1 MIEMIHEGNISLP
14 FENSCVTIF
23 QFARHGIELDKMNPI
38 LIENKFI
45 SNSKA
50 NMIQDFT
57 SKPNFGR
64 FQNQGYEYLSSIYR
78 MKEEHDLLSS
88 RGITPYIMPVKVLV
102 VACLA
107 IEEYINLAGF
117 RIDSNWEEFDHEN
130 EPVKDRIAHLF
141 ELLGQP
147 VNFETGIWKDVLGL
161 FEMEKKLKGYSRG
174 LVRYHEA
181 EIPEIIK
188 DAVKKYP
195 IRLSQ
200 AIAEKAIEVLLS
212 HSSLSFPLERVMSLI

>member
-1 MIEMIHEGNISLP
+1 MMS
-14 FENSCVTIF
+14 
-23 QFARHGIELDKMNPI
+23 
-38 LIENKFI
+38 
-45 SNSKA
+45 
-50 NMIQDFT
+50 DFT
-57 SKPNFGR
+57 SNSSIGR
-64 FQNQGYEYLSSIYR
+64 FQNHGYEYLSSIYR

-117 RIDSNWEEFDHEN
+117 RMDSDWKEFDHDT
-130 EPVKDRIAHLF
+130 EPVRDRISYLYN
-141 ELLGQP
+141 LLGKP
-147 VNFETGIWKDVLGL
+147 VDFETGIWRDVLGL
-161 FEMEKKLKGYSRG
+161 FEMEKQIKHHSRG

-200 AIAEKAIEVLLS
+200 AIAEKAIELLLS
-212 HSSLSFPLERVMSLI
+212 CSSLSFPLKRVMNLV

>member
-1 MIEMIHEGNISLP
+1 MMP
-14 FENSCVTIF
+14 
-23 QFARHGIELDKMNPI
+23 
-38 LIENKFI
+38 
-45 SNSKA
+45 
-50 NMIQDFT
+50 DFT
-57 SKPNFGR
+57 FNTNFGR
-64 FQNQGYEYLSSIYR
+64 FQNHGYEYLSSIYR

-117 RIDSNWEEFDHEN
+117 RMDSEWKEFDHET
-130 EPVKDRIAHLF
+130 ESLQDRISYLHKLM
-141 ELLGQP
+141 EKP
-147 VNFETGIWKDVLGL
+147 VYFDSGIWKDVLGL
-161 FEMEKKLKGYSRG
+161 FEMEKQLKGYSRG

-195 IRLSQ
+195 IQLSQ
-200 AIAEKAIEVLLS
+200 AIAEKAIELLLS
-212 HSSLSFPLERVMSLI
+212 YSSLRFPLQRVMSLI